1 MRWEKTG
8 LASESGPCEHF
19 ENYISDGLEFE
30 LVTYGQHEDLV
41 LVVLLPFVAHTS
53 FSDSLLLNN
62 VGKTAS
68 VGASKLRPF
77 SNS

>member
-1 MRWEKTG
+1 MRWEKKQG
-8 LASESGPCEHF
+8 SLRKAGPEYCFDCFAEDSEV
-19 ENYISDGLEFE
+19 D
-30 LVTYGQHEDLV
+30 LVINGQHEDLV